1 MDCSTKFI
9 QTYSYMLIQVYF
21 AQKVVP
27 HSVVR
32 YMLCEVS
39 SNLFLIPVVV

>member
-1 MDCSTKFI
+1 MDRSTKFT
-9 QTYSYMLIQVYF
+9 QTYLYMLIRVDF